1 MQKFLAV
8 IFIGVLLSQAANAQ
22 SGLAL
27 QGSQRDDSLPVEV
40 TADNLVFDQET
51 QLAIFEGNAVA
62 VQGDVRLQADLLEVS
77 YDQETGQISELS
89 GNGNVVYE
97 NGVERAEAETLAYTA
112 TSDFLTLEGAVTLI
126 QGQTVLSANK
136 MILNVTSNA
145 AELTGNVRTRFVP
158 RN

>member
-8 IFIGVLLSQAANAQ
+8 VFIGVLLSQTANAQ

-77 YDQETGQISELS
+77 YDQETGQISKLS

-112 TSDFLTLEGAVTLI
+112 TSDLLTLEGAVTLI

-145 AELTGNVRTRFVP
+145 AQLTGNVRTRFVP